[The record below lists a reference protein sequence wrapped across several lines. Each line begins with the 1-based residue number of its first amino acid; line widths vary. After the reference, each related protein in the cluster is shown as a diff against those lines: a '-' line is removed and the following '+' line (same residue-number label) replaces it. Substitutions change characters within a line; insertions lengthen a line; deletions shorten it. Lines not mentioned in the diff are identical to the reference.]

1 MQLVV
6 GGRFGAVTAN
16 KASSDGLMVTNQRR
30 VDMKMQ
36 ARSLEVGTLI
46 GGFVAA
52 AAIVA
57 LLVAAPARA
66 LQSGCTQSGATVTCT
81 YLSDVNAFVVPDG
94 VSTVHVVAVGGKG
107 GNSGQT
113 EVGALGGLG
122 ARVAGDLSVTSGE
135 ALFAVVGGNGLLGE
149 AGANG
154 GGQADSGFPQSGGG
168 GGASDVRTSRSDLST
183 RLVVAG
189 GGGGG
194 GRSDGLDGADYAGQ
208 GGAGGDAGY
217 DGASGHDLTHADNN
231 NFTATSGAGGTAG
244 GSSAGG
250 TGGTGGTASGGT
262 APEDGCAGY
271 DGVLGQGGRGS
282 TVPPQGSPFCND
294 GGGGGGGGLY
304 GGGGGG
310 GGGFDAFGFDVAAS
324 GGGGGGSSLV
334 PSGGT
339 ISTDSTGVPEVV
351 VSYTSPAAV
360 SPASVDFG
368 SQAIG
373 STSGAKSVTLTNNGG
388 APLAV
393 TSASIGGTNAGDF
406 SVAADACSGTNV
418 APGSSCAVQLTFAP
432 TATGARSAMLS
443 FVDGAFD
450 SPQTVALSGNGTT
463 LADVRVTIGGPAT
476 ATTGSQQ
483 TFLLTVSNDGPS
495 TALNVV
501 MTAQVPIG
509 TRFVGVTTT
518 RGSCSHPASGNTT
531 GTITCALGDLAAGG
545 TALDSVA
552 LKITLNSKGGS
563 IVTTASANSTASG
576 ATPATPDPNQAN
588 NTASL
593 TTTATKK

>member
-1 MQLVV
+1 MQAGPV
-6 GGRFGAVTAN
+6 GRAAPRVAERRPRTAARATTVCSVRAAGAA
-16 KASSDGLMVTNQRR
+16 LCRRR
-30 VDMKMQ
+30 VP
-36 ARSLEVGTLI
+36 RSAMTAG
-46 GGFVAA
+46 AA
-52 AAIVA
+52 AAA
-57 LLVAAPARA
+57 
-66 LQSGCTQSGATVTCT
+66 
-81 YLSDVNAFVVPDG
+81 
-94 VSTVHVVAVGGKG
+94 
-107 GNSGQT
+107 
-113 EVGALGGLG
+113 
-122 ARVAGDLSVTSGE
+122 
-135 ALFAVVGGNGLLGE
+135 
-149 AGANG
+149 
-154 GGQADSGFPQSGGG
+154 
-168 GGASDVRTSRSDLST
+168 
-183 RLVVAG
+183 
-189 GGGGG
+189 
-194 GRSDGLDGADYAGQ
+194 
-208 GGAGGDAGY
+208 
-217 DGASGHDLTHADNN
+217 
-231 NFTATSGAGGTAG
+231 
-244 GSSAGG
+244 
-250 TGGTGGTASGGT
+250 
-262 APEDGCAGY
+262 
-271 DGVLGQGGRGS
+271 
-282 TVPPQGSPFCND
+282 
-294 GGGGGGGGLY
+294 GLY

-351 VSYTSPAAV
+351 ISYTSPAAV

-406 SVAADACSGTNV
+406 SVSADACSGTNV

-432 TATGARSAMLS
+432 TATGARSATLS

-463 LADVRVTIGGPAT
+463 LGDVRVTIGGPAT
-476 ATTGSQQ
+476 ATTGSQH
-483 TFLLTVSNDGPS
+483 TFVLTVSNDGPS

-501 MTAQVPIG
+501 MTTQVPNG

-518 RGSCSHPASGNTT
+518 RGSCNHPASGSTT

-576 ATPATPDPNQAN
+576 ATPATSIRTKPTTQRRSRRPRRRSKSSRRGSGRLERPDPRLPNR
-588 NTASL
+588 
-593 TTTATKK
+593 TTREAPCLLHESRSQRSRRSNGHP